1 MTITGPSYLPVYAES
16 GEQRHQ
22 PPQLGPA
29 LVHQGGEEGKEAKEG
44 EAEASTAAREEAEQL
59 LIVKLS
65 SSQRAKLG
73 INYSVFIICI

>member
-1 MTITGPSYLPVYAES
+1 MREGSNMPLLTAPVGSDETTDKD
-16 GEQRHQ
+16 
-22 PPQLGPA
+22 L
-29 LVHQGGEEGKEAKEG
+29 EAKEG

-73 INYSVFIICI
+73 INYSVFITCI